1 MVYNIIHHIIDLLR
15 TISEM
20 SLLTISND
28 SFYVFI
34 IGKKEK
40 GKKLKKN
47 KGGKEMK
54 KDDVNNTE

>member
-1 MVYNIIHHIIDLLR
+1 LWKDIKESYN
-15 TISEM
+15 
-20 SLLTISND
+20 N
-28 SFYVFI
+28 
-34 IGKKEK
+34 KKEK

>member
-1 MVYNIIHHIIDLLR
+1 MYLP
-15 TISEM
+15 SE
-20 SLLTISND
+20 
-28 SFYVFI
+28 
-34 IGKKEK
+34 KKEK